1 MAGLL
6 LGEKVSGADTISN
19 LGSLLAIV
27 LVIVGAG
34 SSSAAE
40 ATESTGM
47 ANPMAFVSLISQ
59 PFLLAI
65 GDILLKQMGK
75 LPEEPVS
82 FAQGIA
88 LTVFASC
95 YMLIAHESFGF
106 LFELST
112 MAWFY
117 LLLSCAMTLAG

>member
-1 MAGLL
+1 MAAFM
-6 LGEKVSGADTISN
+6 LGEKVSGADSISN

-34 SSSAAE
+34 SKPDEAE
-40 ATESTGM
+40 TTTA
-47 ANPMAFVSLISQ
+47 ANPMAFLSLLSQ

-82 FAQGIA
+82 FA
-88 LTVFASC
+88 
-95 YMLIAHESFGF
+95 
-106 LFELST
+106 
-112 MAWFY
+112 
-117 LLLSCAMTLAG
+117 